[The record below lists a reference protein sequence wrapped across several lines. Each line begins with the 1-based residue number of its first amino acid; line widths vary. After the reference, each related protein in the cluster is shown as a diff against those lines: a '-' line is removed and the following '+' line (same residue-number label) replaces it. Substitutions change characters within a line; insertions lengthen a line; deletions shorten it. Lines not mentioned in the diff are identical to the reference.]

1 MRLDAPPLLVSS
13 AVFLVCGCAAI
24 AYFSCSIEGNFAQGR
39 WGRYAARL
47 ERHSNFLLLG
57 YTGSQIALAQLVTCS
72 ALAGMTAVT
81 RSSVFGFLTFLAA
94 AAPPFLLWKRHRARV
109 EQLERQL
116 DTWLLMLA
124 NALKTTS
131 SVGEAIASTVS
142 LMPKPFSA
150 EVDLLVKEIRLG
162 APLDRAIDALARR
175 IDSTAISGALATIL
189 VARQTGGDLSKT
201 LEHASEAL
209 RESARLE
216 GVLRSRTAEGRGQVL
231 VLASVPFLLC
241 TMIAWLDSSWFEPM
255 LNQQVGQALLATCAL
270 LWVVATVWAHHI
282 ARADL

>member
-1 MRLDAPPLLVSS
+1 MRIDALPLLISS

-24 AYFSCSIEGNFAQGR
+24 TYLLFSIEGNIAQRG

-47 ERHSNFLLLG
+47 ERHSSFLLLG
-57 YTGSQIALAQLVTCS
+57 YRGSQIALVQLITCS
-72 ALAGMTAVT
+72 AFAGMTAVT
-81 RSSVFGFLTFLAA
+81 RSSVFALLTFLAA
-94 AAPPFLLWKRHRARV
+94 AAPPFVLRKRHRARV

-124 NALKTTS
+124 NALKATS

-142 LMPKPFSA
+142 LIPKPFSA

-162 APLDRAIDALARR
+162 APLDRAINALARR
-175 IDSTAISGALATIL
+175 IDSTSISGALATIV
-189 VARQTGGDLSKT
+189 VARQTGGDLSTT

-241 TMIAWLDSSWFEPM
+241 IMIAWLDSTWFEPM

-270 LWVVATVWAHHI
+270 LWIFATVWAHHI
-282 ARADL
+282 AKADL